1 MRPLARPPPVVAVFT
16 IVRYFRKD
24 SRPTLQVLGRGHRL
38 FQVKGRMHLK
48 KHGAA
53 GHLLEALKA
62 LVRSD
67 PRCL

>member
-1 MRPLARPPPVVAVFT
+1 
-16 IVRYFRKD
+16 
-24 SRPTLQVLGRGHRL
+24 
-38 FQVKGRMHLK
+38 MHLK

-53 GHLLEALKA
+53 GHRLEALKA